1 VRHGKSLAFTWLS
14 GSRAPVDRSS
24 QDQGRL
30 PGGRLFRLRRVTW
43 KSTPSNQGCLLLVR
57 SLLRRDTLTPTTL
70 RGPAPNGHPCPD
82 GALAA
87 SMPLGPLRVVCV
99 RPAPKSRLAVFGL
112 SMYENQKQIKSRSK
126 ASRLKPVPLC
136 RRPHHFRCL
145 CFCFCS
151 SNAKG
156 SNAAKRDLGAGRAQ
170 VLRSGPSRMDAARAP
185 SGHGCPF
192 GAGPRS
198 KTGAREFRRRRN
210 LARSRHPWLLGVLF
224 QVTRRR
230 RNVCR

>member
-1 VRHGKSLAFTWLS
+1 M
-14 GSRAPVDRSS
+14 GSSFVGIPS
-24 QDQGRL
+24 
-30 PGGRLFRLRRVTW
+30 LRR
-43 KSTPSNQGCLLLVR
+43 R
-57 SLLRRDTLTPTTL
+57 SVGPRRTDIHVLTALSP
-70 RGPAPNGHPCPD
+70 HPC
-82 GALAA
+82 GSAHCA
-87 SMPLGPLRVVCV
+87 SS
-99 RPAPKSRLAVFGL
+99 AFGL
-112 SMYENQKQIKSRSK
+112 HPSRDWRCLGFLCTKIKNRSK

-136 RRPHHFRCL
+136 RRAHHFRCLCL

-156 SNAAKRDLGAGRAQ
+156 SNTAKRDLGAGRAQ

-210 LARSRHPWLLGVLF
+210 LARSRHPLLLGVLF